1 MTAPRDRARA
11 ISRAVNRFRSL
22 RDRRRR
28 ARQFVIPYTRDRN
41 WKTPQYLKVGAEL
54 KELAL
59 PDDAGT
65 AIAFKDIFL
74 SDVYG
79 LEALREPPKKIIDI
93 GAHAGLFGLAS
104 RLHFPNA
111 VIHAYEP
118 NPSLWP
124 YLDHQG
130 EIGQFTAFHEAVGLR
145 QGKAVLEFGADT
157 VFTRC
162 VPSQSGE
169 IEVTAISEA
178 ICRMANGG
186 IVDLLKLDCEGA
198 EWDIL
203 KDVEAMERVANLTM
217 EYHLVGR
224 ESLEHL
230 LRILRN
236 LQFQIDFVHSDGEKH
251 GRVRAYR
258 S

>member
-1 MTAPRDRARA
+1 MLAVLDQLKSLLGRRKRARGF
-11 ISRAVNRFRSL
+11 S
-22 RDRRRR
+22 
-28 ARQFVIPYTRDRN
+28 IPYSRDKN
-41 WKTPQYLKVGAEL
+41 WKPPRYLKIGKEFV
-54 KELAL
+54 ELAL
-59 PDDAGT
+59 PDDPGT
-65 AIAFKDIFL
+65 AIAFKDIFV

-79 LEALREPPKKIIDI
+79 LEALSQPPKAIIDI
-93 GAHAGLFGLAS
+93 GAHAGLFSLAA

-124 YLDHQG
+124 YLDRQR
-130 EIGQFTAFHEAVGLR
+130 EIGQFTAFHEAVGLN
-145 QGKAVLEFGADT
+145 QGKAILEFGTDT

-178 ICRMANGG
+178 IRRIANSGS
-186 IVDLLKLDCEGA
+186 VDLLKLDCEGA
-198 EWDIL
+198 EWEIL
-203 KDVEAMERVANLTM
+203 KDVNAMARVANLTM
-217 EYHLVGR
+217 EYHLVGQ

-230 LRILRN
+230 LRILRA
-236 LQFQIDFVHSDGEKH
+236 LQFQIDFVYSDGEKH